1 MSTFEI
7 KLDGSL
13 TRLFLSTLEKTLLAL
28 GFNKGEEIRSPDAP
42 DLTEY
47 LQEGFRV
54 VVTNAEEGDFHKI
67 QISSRDGDVLPLVEK
82 SVKALL
88 THIVN
93 LFAERGLKE
102 LERVRD
108 CISMD

>member
-1 MSTFEI
+1 MTSFEI
-7 KLDGSL
+7 KLESSL
-13 TRLFLSTLEKTLLAL
+13 ARLFLSTLEKTLLSL

-54 VVTNAEEGDFHKI
+54 VVTNAEEGDTHKL
-67 QISSRDGDVLPLVEK
+67 QITSRDGDVMPLVEK
-82 SVKALL
+82 SVEALL

-93 LFAERGLKE
+93 LFAEKGLKE

-108 CISMD
+108 CISSG